1 MFKTALRV
9 VTLALCAIIGLW
21 AVIHGFALA
30 ATVRAPSHED
40 MLQYLL
46 EVSVSIAGG
55 VCVLS
60 VAVNQLNC
68 WRTHQK
74 DGGLM

>member
-9 VTLALCAIIGLW
+9 ITLVLCAVVGLW
-21 AVIHGFALA
+21 AVAHGFALL
-30 ATVRAPSHED
+30 VMFRAPSHQD
-40 MLQYLL
+40 MLEYML

-60 VAVNQLNC
+60 VAVEQLIC
-68 WRTHQK
+68 WRTHRK
-74 DGGLM
+74 DGGLI